1 MDYSLIYLF
10 IAILL
15 CFLMTWGVGANDLAN
30 VMSTTMGSKAVSVKQ
45 AMLIAIVF
53 EFAGAF
59 LGGNGVTETMRDG
72 IINTSQLSNQPLI
85 LIEGMLGVLLACTI
99 WMNLASYIG
108 VPVSIT
114 NALVG
119 SMVGFGTM
127 VLGSDA
133 IHWHQVSRIA
143 VGWITS
149 PMIAGLTAYAL
160 FISIQQTIFAQSN
173 PLAKAKLYVP
183 VYLFLVGSILS
194 FITVFKG
201 LNHFNI
207 HLNFKQN
214 LVVTLT
220 TSTLITIIGMI
231 FIKNIPEHPRIRRR
245 ERFIQVEKYFA
256 VLMAL
261 TACAMAFAHGSNDV
275 ALAVGPLSII
285 HSLVMHSHQAINAN
299 NYPGWIILLGCVGV
313 VTGLLMYGRKVIET
327 VGSAITALT
336 PSRAFAATLAAA
348 TTVVIAT
355 STGIP
360 VSATQTLVGAV
371 LGVGLAR
378 GIGALNLIVIRNI
391 FMSWVLTLPAASI
404 LTILAYKV
412 LHAFL
417 G

>member
-1 MDYSLIYLF
+1 MDYSIIYLV
-10 IAILL
+10 IAVIL

-30 VMSTTMGSKAVSVKQ
+30 VMSTTMGSKAVTVKQ
-45 AMLIAIVF
+45 AMLIAIIF

-59 LGGNGVTETMRDG
+59 LGGTGVTETMRDG
-72 IINTSQLSNQPLI
+72 IINSSQLSGQPLI

-99 WMNLASYIG
+99 WMNLASYLG

-119 SMVGFGTM
+119 SMVGFGTI
-127 VLGSDA
+127 VLGPQA
-133 IHWHQVSRIA
+133 IHWNQVSRIA
-143 VGWITS
+143 ISWITS
-149 PMIAGLTAYAL
+149 PMISGITAFIL
-160 FISIQQTIFAQSN
+160 FTSIQQTIFVKSN
-173 PLAKAKLYVP
+173 PLTKAKLYIP
-183 VYLFLVGSILS
+183 IYLFLIGSILS

-201 LNHFNI
+201 LNHFHI

-214 LVVTLT
+214 LAVTLA
-220 TSTLITIIGMI
+220 TSIIITIIGMI
-231 FIKNIPEHPRIRRR
+231 FIKRIPEHHRIRRR

-256 VLMAL
+256 VLMAM

-285 HSLVMHSHQAINAN
+285 HSLVMDSHQTFNAN
-299 NYPGWIILLGCVGV
+299 NYPAWIILLGVVGV

-336 PSRAFAATLAAA
+336 PSRAFAATLSAA
-348 TTVVIAT
+348 TTVVVAT

-404 LTILAYKV
+404 LTILAYKL
-412 LHAFL
+412 LHFFL